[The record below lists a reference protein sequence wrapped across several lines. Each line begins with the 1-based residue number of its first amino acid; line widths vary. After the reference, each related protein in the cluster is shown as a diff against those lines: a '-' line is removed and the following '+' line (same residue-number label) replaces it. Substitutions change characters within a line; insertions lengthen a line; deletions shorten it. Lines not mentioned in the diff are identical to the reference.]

1 MRLNIIYFKSR
12 HHAKAAQNEKKVPFK
27 EVSSLHLK
35 DSVKGGSKNN
45 IENKCLFEMSLLF
58 GCWKENAFNNKVC
71 EKFIQNLNNC
81 HKKYLETSVIQK
93 KLRAIDVPTPDSKTL
108 TNKQI
113 TYLLRMYP
121 NI

>member
-12 HHAKAAQNEKKVPFK
+12 HHAKAPQNEKKVPFK
-27 EVSSLHLK
+27 EIIPLSLK
-35 DSVKGGSKNN
+35 NSVKGSSKNV

-58 GCWKENAFNNKVC
+58 GCWKENTFNDKIC
-71 EKFIQNLNNC
+71 EKFTQNLNDC
-81 HKKYLETSVIQK
+81 YKKYLKNSVIQK
-93 KLRAIDVPTPDSKTL
+93 KLREIDVPAPDSKIL